1 MTKSILDLLLT
12 SGQAQQF
19 AQFVELQSICR
30 LILPALAA
38 GQIEHSLEEELTP
51 LTKGE
56 KNGNGWGGLR
66 LTSWHVS
73 RPGFRSGSTQHHT
86 PPRG

>member
-51 LTKGE
+51 LT
-56 KNGNGWGGLR
+56 
-66 LTSWHVS
+66 
-73 RPGFRSGSTQHHT
+73 
-86 PPRG
+86 